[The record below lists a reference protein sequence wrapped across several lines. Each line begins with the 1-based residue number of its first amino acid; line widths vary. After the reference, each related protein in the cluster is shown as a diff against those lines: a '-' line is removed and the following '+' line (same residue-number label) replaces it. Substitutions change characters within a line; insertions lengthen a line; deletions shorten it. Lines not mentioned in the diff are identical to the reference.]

1 MDAATQPV
9 WAGVTWLREV
19 ATQVIESVV
28 PPSASLPPP
37 PPPPPPALRLAP
49 GVVRAI
55 AAVGWTAVAL
65 WTGVHFVRHWRR
77 ASRRSVAPLKRTQ
90 CVLVLGGDTP
100 LGQSVVEYL
109 LAHNLI
115 VLASVSSAA
124 SARALEAR
132 IDPEMQGYVRTIQ
145 LHDATSF
152 VHAVHASL
160 CLRYPWTATGDPYA
174 RPGQAVEWL
183 GTVNTLGTTDTLPDV
198 LQRLA
203 SLRPHRMIH
212 ILPGSSRASSTAIGA
227 PSVTLHASPHSES
240 RVLARM
246 LRLLLPSRT
255 WRACLSSWLSS
266 LGTRLRSLM

>member
-183 GTVNTLGTTDTLPDV
+183 GTVNTL
-198 LQRLA
+198 
-203 SLRPHRMIH
+203 SLIH
-212 ILPGSSRASSTAIGA
+212 I
-227 PSVTLHASPHSES
+227 
-240 RVLARM
+240 
-246 LRLLLPSRT
+246 
-255 WRACLSSWLSS
+255 
-266 LGTRLRSLM
+266 

>member
-19 ATQVIESVV
+19 ATQVIDSVV
-28 PPSASLPPP
+28 PPAASPP

-124 SARALEAR
+124 SARTLEAR
-132 IDPEMQGYVRTIQ
+132 IDPE
-145 LHDATSF
+145 
-152 VHAVHASL
+152 
-160 CLRYPWTATGDPYA
+160 
-174 RPGQAVEWL
+174 
-183 GTVNTLGTTDTLPDV
+183 TVSYTHLTLPT
-198 LQRLA
+198 
-203 SLRPHRMIH
+203 IY
-212 ILPGSSRASSTAIGA
+212 
-227 PSVTLHASPHSES
+227 SV
-240 RVLARM
+240 
-246 LRLLLPSRT
+246 
-255 WRACLSSWLSS
+255 
-266 LGTRLRSLM
+266 